1 MEMSQSS
8 VVLKFKLVELK
19 VLEENEEKFRIELQ
33 TSSTLSPPRNLK
45 IRLVNTYQEHYTSV
59 LSVCF
64 SPDDE
69 YAVSGSKDGSIKLWD
84 IHKQRSIKTF
94 TEHASSVNSVFFS
107 PDGEYII
114 SGSDDTTIKLWDVKT
129 GKCVKTFEGHKGFVN
144 SVCFSK
150 DGKFVISGSSDG
162 TIRFWAV
169 ETGECIEILKEHKG
183 AVTSVSVS
191 SSGKYLVSGSF
202 DGTIKIWDIDTRKCV
217 STSENYDILINFAN
231 FSPDDKFI
239 LFGDSR
245 TLIVWNVEKEKRE
258 RIFSENEDRI
268 NCACFSP
275 NGKYILSCGHTPRL
289 IDINTGEYIKNFEKE
304 YLKIYN
310 KFYNIYSVTFSSD
323 GKYALLGHGDGTI
336 SLWYFDWNAA
346 EEISNLTNEDII
358 LYLEIPLSSYKTYE
372 LKKENLLKIFEK
384 LGKQGNGLLEPE
396 NRNVHQTILFSWKLV
411 RS

>member
-1 MEMSQSS
+1 MEMAQSS
-8 VVLKFKLVELK
+8 VVLKFKFVELE
-19 VLEENEEKFRIELQ
+19 VLEENKEKFRIELQ
-33 TSSTLSPPRNLK
+33 TSSTLTLPKNLK
-45 IRLVNTYQEHYTSV
+45 IRFVNVFKEHYTSV

-64 SPDDE
+64 SPDDD
-69 YAVSGSKDGSIKLWD
+69 YVVSGSKEGSIKLWD

-94 TEHASSVNSVFFS
+94 TGHTNSVTSVCFS
-107 PDGEYII
+107 PDGKNIL
-114 SGSDDTTIKLWDVKT
+114 SGSLDATIKLWDIET
-129 GKCVKTFEGHKGFVN
+129 GRCVRTFEAHKSFVN

-217 STSENYDILINFAN
+217 STSENYDILIKFVNY
-231 FSPDDKFI
+231 SPDDRFI

-258 RIFSENEDRI
+258 KIFSEKEDRI

-275 NGKYILSCGHTPRL
+275 NGKYILSCGHTPKL
-289 IDINTGEYIKNFEKE
+289 IDINTGEYIKNFEIE
-304 YLKIYN
+304 YLKIYD

-323 GKYALLGHGDGTI
+323 GKYASLGHGDGTL
-336 SLWYFDWNAA
+336 SLWYFDWNAV
-346 EEISNLTNEDII
+346 EEPSHLTNKDII
-358 LYLEIPLSSYKTYE
+358 LYLEIPLSFCKTYDLE
-372 LKKENLLKIFEK
+372 KEDLLKIFEK
-384 LGKQGNGLLEPE
+384 LGRQGKGLLEPE
-396 NRNVHQTILFSWKLV
+396 NENINQSILFSWKLV